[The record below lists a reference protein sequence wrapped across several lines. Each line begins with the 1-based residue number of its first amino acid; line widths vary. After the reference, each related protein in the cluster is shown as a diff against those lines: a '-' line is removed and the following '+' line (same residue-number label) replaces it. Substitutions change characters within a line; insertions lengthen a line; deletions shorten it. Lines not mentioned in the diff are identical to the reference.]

1 MNEQEKPTGF
11 FRRSAEI
18 FMAAS
23 LAIMVVAVFSNV
35 VLRYFFDTGIVIYEE
50 LSRLMFV
57 WLVCIG
63 ALVAM
68 ADSSHLGLD
77 LITSRLSGTPR
88 YIFLWVSRLIMFY
101 VLALLFYGSW
111 QQVEAGMS
119 SFTPVM
125 GYPLAL
131 TAASTLVMSAA
142 MFFILIFDIYKEWFR
157 DGVSAQNNPKNKEFD
172 IE

>member
-18 FMAAS
+18 FMAVS
-23 LAIMVVAVFSNV
+23 LATMVVAVFSNV

-57 WLVCIG
+57 WLVCVG

-68 ADSSHLGLD
+68 ADNSHLGLD
-77 LITSRLSGTPR
+77 LITSRLSGVPR
-88 YIFLWVSRLIMFY
+88 YIFLWISRLIMFY

-131 TAASTLVMSAA
+131 AAASTLVMSVA
-142 MFFILIFDIYKEWFR
+142 MFIILLFDIYKEWF
-157 DGVSAQNNPKNKEFD
+157 GGGLSAQNKPQNKEFD